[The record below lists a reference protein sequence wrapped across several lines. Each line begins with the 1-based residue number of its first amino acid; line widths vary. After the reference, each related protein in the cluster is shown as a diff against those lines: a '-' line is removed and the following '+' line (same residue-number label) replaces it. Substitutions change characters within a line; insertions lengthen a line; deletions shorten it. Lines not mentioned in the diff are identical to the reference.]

1 MFLDYLLI
9 VLLIYSDKEK
19 KNGLNL
25 LYIFFFYEVWM
36 VVIDC
41 RLYKLFFR
49 KELCKK
55 LYKNV

>member
-19 KNGLNL
+19 KIGLNL